1 MYKRQP
7 QDYAQAAIWYRK
19 AADQGEAV
27 AQWRLGSLYQAGH
40 GVPQDYAQAA
50 IWYRKAAE
58 QGNADAQEM
67 LGGLYYSGQG
77 MLQDDRQAAVWT
89 RKAAEQG
96 NADSQYALGLL
107 YDIGRGVPQDY
118 VEAYF
123 WLDLAAAGKLRF
135 LKVEEVSTA
144 RDQAAS
150 HLTPADLSSVQER
163 ARKWFEDHPAKAQ

>member
-1 MYKRQP
+1 
-7 QDYAQAAIWYRK
+7 
-19 AADQGEAV
+19 
-27 AQWRLGSLYQAGH
+27 
-40 GVPQDYAQAA
+40 
-50 IWYRKAAE
+50 
-58 QGNADAQEM
+58 M